1 MFNNAIMIITM
12 TKKDAIKKV
21 VTERCSNFELLRI
34 ISMILIIVSHY
45 SVHNGVPNT
54 SLPLGF
60 NRFTLE
66 FANLGKIGVV
76 IFMLISG
83 YFLGKSQKSL
93 KVSRLLKTVL
103 QVFFYS
109 VAIFVVFLLLH
120 KTEPNFDNLQR
131 TFLPITFKSY
141 WFVTAYMMIYIFH
154 PFINKFLSSLSRR
167 SYLTFIYMGCF
178 FFLIIRTITKQDLY
192 MGEVGAF
199 LLYYA
204 IGNYLRVYKDN
215 FFAKKKHSIIVL
227 LATVAAVVLTIIA
240 MDLIGNWRN
249 NMKIGGSSSFLLTMN
264 GSIAVL
270 LIAVCIFALIGYA
283 KEFSSKI
290 INTVASVTFG
300 IYLIHDNNLVR
311 GVIWS
316 DIFHNANFV
325 NSKLLLPHML
335 GAVVATFVVCGVVEF
350 IRKNTLERLYD
361 ACIAT
366 RIDALQD
373 KLGKKMLRKVP
384 EEEKCA

>member
-1 MFNNAIMIITM
+1 MFNDVIMIITM

-34 ISMILIIVSHY
+34 ISMVMIIVSHY
-45 SVHNGVPNT
+45 SVHNGVPNV

-60 NRFTLE
+60 NRFALE

-83 YFLGKSQKSL
+83 YFLGKSEKSL
-93 KVSRLLKTVL
+93 KISRLLKTVL
-103 QVFFYS
+103 QVLFYS

-120 KTEPNFDNLQR
+120 KTEPSFGNIQQ
-131 TFLPITFKSY
+131 TFLPITFKAY

-154 PFINKFLSSLSRR
+154 PFINKFLRTLSRR
-167 SYLTFIYMGCF
+167 SYLIFIYMGCF

-204 IGNYLRVYKDN
+204 IGNYFRVYKDN

-227 LATVAAVVLTIIA
+227 IASVISVVITIIA
-240 MDLIGNWRN
+240 MDLIGTWRN
-249 NMKIGGSSSFLLTMN
+249 NPEIGGHSSFLLTMN
-264 GSIAVL
+264 GSFAAMI
-270 LIAVCIFALIGYA
+270 IAVCIFALVGSA
-283 KEFSSKI
+283 KQFTSK
-290 INTVASVTFG
+290 TVNLLASVTFG

-311 GVIWS
+311 SVIWS

-325 NSKLLLPHML
+325 NSKWLLPHMF
-335 GAVVATFVVCGVVEF
+335 GTIVAVFVVCGLVEF

-361 ACIAT
+361 ACVAT
-366 RIDALQD
+366 RIDLIQE
-373 KLGKKMLRKVP
+373 KLSKKLLHAQKAQG
-384 EEEKCA
+384 E